1 MSWHQLKAKYASTC
15 NECKKHFDPGTM
27 IFWDDSSRNVKH
39 VKCKSQI
46 KSNFYKP
53 SLLKLSSPLGSYLT
67 RSFRQNFDPNHKQIK
82 NYVPKDDSF
91 FIEDATMNIKS
102 SEFELRKQ
110 AREFQRD
117 LNGQ

>member
-39 VKCKSQI
+39 VKCEIEYHIRNS
-46 KSNFYKP
+46 SVTNSSF
-53 SLLKLSSPLGSYLT
+53 LTGSSPILSPRRNY
-67 RSFRQNFDPNHKQIK
+67 NPNHKQIK
-82 NYVPKDDSF
+82 NYAPKDDSF
-91 FIEDATMNIKS
+91 FIEDTTMNIKS